1 LLYIS
6 TDTTSQFAFD
16 YPQFQ
21 TNALPVKPRIEV
33 ISDGTGSRS
42 SSKRQHSKT
51 STSSLDGHLQ
61 ASDSPTNRRLTPV
74 LTITLPSTEELR
86 ADQQL
91 VRSSSKPPPSPQ
103 TEDRHHKISA
113 ASVSV
118 AAHHVTNGN
127 TDQATTDD
135 TSSKCDQYRRQVRWL
150 PTSDLLILY
159 RILDKFSSDNGGTIF
174 MSSVY
179 FFVLL

>member
-1 LLYIS
+1 MCLLYLS
-6 TDTTSQFAFD
+6 TDTTTTSTTSQFAFD

-21 TNALPVKPRIEV
+21 TNALPMKPRIEV
-33 ISDGTGSRS
+33 ISEGTGSRS
-42 SSKRQHSKT
+42 SATKRQHSKT

-103 TEDRHHKISA
+103 TEDKHHRISA

-118 AAHHVTNGN
+118 ASHHVTNGSA
-127 TDQATTDD
+127 DQGTLDD
-135 TSSKCDQYRRQVRWL
+135 TLSKGDQYKRQVRRL

-159 RILDKFSSDNGGTIF
+159 RILDIF
-174 MSSVY
+174 
-179 FFVLL
+179 